1 MLRCYII
8 FGGFFMS
15 FFVKKSTPSKKG
27 VYLQIYQSFYIPGK
41 GKRNKSYEVIGYVNE
56 LKRNGID
63 DPYKYAQDK
72 VDELN
77 GKLSLKKNQQI
88 GESSTLKNV
97 GYFLPKAMFDLLN
110 MDRHLNIVA
119 SSYKS
124 HYVFSEFF
132 RTLTYAQIVGPG
144 SKQYLFNRIIPSLY
158 NVKQY
163 SYDQILDGLNFIGS
177 DFHKYIE
184 VLNHHIAKNYK
195 RNLNIGLFDC
205 TNYYFEIDEEDEY
218 RRKGPSKENRHD
230 PILGQALLLDGDMI
244 PLDMDLYPGN
254 ESEKPLLRKRIE
266 DMKSRNDV
274 KGKIIQ
280 IADKGLNCARN
291 IYATVKEAN
300 DGYIFSKSVHGRNLN
315 DIEKKW
321 ILLVDDDTNKWIEV
335 RDELGSLKYR
345 YKECVDDFDYKC
357 KINPD
362 DTKETKFIVKEKRIV
377 TYNPSLAKKQRAEIR
392 KMVDRLINKIHYK
405 EVVREE
411 LGDSVKYVNLKATTQ
426 EGDKVKIATSLN
438 QEKIDEDLAF
448 AGYNLL
454 VTSEVN
460 ADAKDIYNAYH
471 NLWRIEHSFRVMKT
485 QLEARPAYVSTKETI
500 FGHFLIV
507 YVALVIMRL
516 IELKIFN
523 DEIPIEQ
530 LFDFIRDYKVTEN
543 YDGSFI
549 NNAAASS
556 TYLKIKEKLG
566 LSKLGNSYLSKRDID
581 LILVTEF

>member
-1 MLRCYII
+1 MVLRSYIY
-8 FGGFFMS
+8 FMRY
-15 FFVKKSTPSKKG
+15 FLKKSTPSKKG
-27 VYLQIYQSFYIPGK
+27 LYLQIYRTNYVPGK
-41 GKRNKSYEVIGYVNE
+41 GNQNKSFKALGYVSD
-56 LKRNGID
+56 LKEKGID
-63 DPYKYAQDK
+63 DPIRYALEMI
-72 VDELN
+72 DELN
-77 GKLSLKKNQQI
+77 KNHKLLLEKQI
-88 GESSTLKNV
+88 GQSSTLKNV
-97 GYFLPKAMFDLLN
+97 GFFLPKAMFDLLN

-144 SKQYLFNRIIPSLY
+144 SKQYLFDRIIPSLY
-158 NVKQY
+158 SVKQY

-184 VLNHHIAKNYK
+184 ILNYHIAKNYK

-205 TNYYFEIDEEDEY
+205 TNYYFEIDDEDEY

-230 PILGQALLLDGDMI
+230 PILGQSLLLDGDMI
-244 PLDMDLYPGN
+244 PLDMELYPGN
-254 ESEKPLLRKRIE
+254 QSEKPYLRTRIE
-266 DMKSRNDV
+266 DMKNRNEV
-274 KGKIIQ
+274 NGRIIQ

-291 IYATVKEAN
+291 IYSAVKEAN
-300 DGYIFSKSVHGRNLN
+300 DGYIFSKSVHGKNLS

-321 ILLVDDDTNKWIEV
+321 VLLVDDDTNKWTEI
-335 RDELGSLKYR
+335 RDEFGSLKYR
-345 YKECVDDFDYKC
+345 YKECIDDFDYKC
-357 KINPD
+357 KINPN
-362 DTKETKFIVKEKRIV
+362 DTKEIKFTVKEKRIV
-377 TYNPSLAKKQRAEIR
+377 TFNPSLARKQKAEIR

-405 EVVREE
+405 EAVREE
-411 LGDSVKYVNLKATTQ
+411 LGDAVKYVNLKATTQ
-426 EGDKVKIATSLN
+426 DGEKVKIATSLN
-438 QEKIDEDLAF
+438 QEKIDEDLSF

-549 NNAAASS
+549 NNASNTA
-556 TYLKIKEKLG
+556 TYLKVKEKLG
-566 LSKLGNSYLSKRDID
+566 LSKLGNVYLSKRDVD
-581 LILVTEF
+581 LILNAEF

>member
-1 MLRCYII
+1 MVLRSYIH
-8 FGGFFMS
+8 FMRY
-15 FFVKKSTPSKKG
+15 FLKKSTPSKKG
-27 VYLQIYQSFYIPGK
+27 LYLQIYRTNYVPGK
-41 GKRNKSYEVIGYVNE
+41 GNQNKSFKALGYVSD
-56 LKRNGID
+56 LKEKGID
-63 DPYKYAQDK
+63 DPIRYALEMI
-72 VDELN
+72 DELN
-77 GKLSLKKNQQI
+77 KNHKLLLEKQI
-88 GESSTLKNV
+88 GQSSTLKNV
-97 GYFLPKAMFDLLN
+97 GFFLPKAMFDLLN

-144 SKQYLFNRIIPSLY
+144 SKQYLFDRIIPSLY
-158 NVKQY
+158 GVKQY

-184 VLNHHIAKNYK
+184 ILNYHIAKNYK

-205 TNYYFEIDEEDEY
+205 TNYYFEIDDEDEY

-230 PILGQALLLDGDMI
+230 PILGQSLLLDGDMI
-244 PLDMDLYPGN
+244 PLDMELYPGN
-254 ESEKPLLRKRIE
+254 QSEKPYLRKRIE
-266 DMKSRNDV
+266 DMKNRNEV
-274 KGKIIQ
+274 NGRIIQ

-291 IYATVKEAN
+291 IYSAVKEAN
-300 DGYIFSKSVHGRNLN
+300 DGYIFSKSVHGKNLS

-321 ILLVDDDTNKWIEV
+321 ILLVDDDTNKWTEI
-335 RDELGSLKYR
+335 RDEFGSLKYR
-345 YKECVDDFDYKC
+345 YKECIDDFDYKC

-362 DTKETKFIVKEKRIV
+362 DTKEIKFTVKEKRIV
-377 TYNPSLAKKQRAEIR
+377 TFNPSLARKQKSEIR

-405 EVVREE
+405 EAVREE
-411 LGDSVKYVNLKATTQ
+411 LGDAVKYVNLKATTQ
-426 EGDKVKIATSLN
+426 DGEKVKIATSLN
-438 QEKIDEDLAF
+438 QEKIDEDLSF

-549 NNAAASS
+549 NNASNTT
-556 TYLKIKEKLG
+556 TYLKVKEKLG
-566 LSKLGNSYLSKRDID
+566 LSKLGNVYLSKRDVD
-581 LILVTEF
+581 LILNTEF